1 MIQITKEQM
10 EFIKKQSPDTYFT
23 ICNKQASNSSKK
35 KTRFVEETGNVISLL
50 KKYSAEVEIV
60 RETYGKV

>member
-23 ICNKQASNSSKK
+23 ICNKQASVGKK
-35 KTRFVEETGNVISLL
+35 KTRYVESTDKVISLL
-50 KKYSAEVEIV
+50 EKYSKEVEIV
-60 RETYGKV
+60 KETYGFK

>member
-23 ICNKQASNSSKK
+23 ICNKQASVGKK
-35 KTRFVEETGNVISLL
+35 KTRYVESTDKVIGLL
-50 KKYSAEVEIV
+50 KKYSNEVEKVI
-60 RETYGKV
+60 ETYGFK

>member
-23 ICNKQASNSSKK
+23 ICNKQASVGKK
-35 KTRFVEETGNVISLL
+35 KTRYVESTDKVIGLL
-50 KKYSAEVEIV
+50 EKYSKEVEIV
-60 RETYGKV
+60 KETYGFK

>member
-1 MIQITKEQM
+1 M

-23 ICNKQASNSSKK
+23 ICNKQASVGKK
-35 KTRFVEETGNVISLL
+35 KTRYVEETEMVISLL

>member
-23 ICNKQASNSSKK
+23 ICNKQASVGKK
-35 KTRFVEETGNVISLL
+35 KTRYVESTDKVISLL
-50 KKYSAEVEIV
+50 KKYSNEVEIV
-60 RETYGKV
+60 IETYGV